1 MLAKILCELKL
12 NTESMKINYLKYSK
26 LCGKADS
33 DKTEICLPQKV
44 FQVPANP

>member
-1 MLAKILCELKL
+1 MLAKILRELKL

-26 LCGKADS
+26 LSG
-33 DKTEICLPQKV
+33 KTEICLPQKV